1 VTKGFVV
8 EGTAEK
14 QYIYQEMPEYS
25 YPTQLGKIHTNL
37 NITTAAQSGINC
49 INWLA
54 NFYPT
59 ITFSEYDLFILELG
73 LNGGL
78 DINDINTPG
87 TNTYAYAQIVSGAR
101 TQNPNMIIA
110 LVRSQ
115 HFGTIWGP
123 VIEALVSQYDCI
135 YVDLHDTTY
144 LNLDDP
150 LTDTIF
156 RNNFSLDTI
165 VGDKWFKTNLHLKF
179 PSTIAL
185 SPEIELERYTFIN
198 GKRETVNPPKKF
210 FLFRWFQ
217 KKHTVVEVNVREMNP
232 YVKNKTQRFIQII
245 E

>member
-1 VTKGFVV
+1 MKKYIIIAFIILIETVAVLYNQNRVLTNKYETSIENVKAYDAQLSGLEGDNRVLKLTVEQLNYFNDSIIKKMKVV
-8 EGTAEK
+8 QKELGIK
-14 QYIYQEMPEYS
+14 DKRLQQLQYEAS
-25 YPTQLGKIHTNL
+25 H
-37 NITTAAQSGINC
+37 AQRHD
-49 INWLA
+49 
-54 NFYPT
+54 T
-59 ITFSEYDLFILELG
+59 IT
-73 LNGGL
+73 
-78 DINDINTPG
+78 
-87 TNTYAYAQIVSGAR
+87 
-101 TQNPNMIIA
+101 
-110 LVRSQ
+110 
-115 HFGTIWGP
+115 
-123 VIEALVSQYDCI
+123 
-135 YVDLHDTTY
+135 
-144 LNLDDP
+144 

-156 RNNFSLDTI
+156 RNDFSLDTI

>member
-1 VTKGFVV
+1 MKKYIIIAFIILIGTVTVLYNQNRVLTNKYETSIENVKAYDAQLSGLEGDNRVLKLTVEQLNYFNDSIIKKMKVV
-8 EGTAEK
+8 QKELGIK
-14 QYIYQEMPEYS
+14 NKRLQQLQYEAS
-25 YPTQLGKIHTNL
+25 H
-37 NITTAAQSGINC
+37 AQRHD
-49 INWLA
+49 
-54 NFYPT
+54 T
-59 ITFSEYDLFILELG
+59 IT
-73 LNGGL
+73 
-78 DINDINTPG
+78 
-87 TNTYAYAQIVSGAR
+87 
-101 TQNPNMIIA
+101 
-110 LVRSQ
+110 
-115 HFGTIWGP
+115 
-123 VIEALVSQYDCI
+123 
-135 YVDLHDTTY
+135 
-144 LNLDDP
+144 

-156 RNNFSLDTI
+156 RNDFSLDTI

>member
-1 VTKGFVV
+1 MKKYVIIAFIILIGAVV
-8 EGTAEK
+8 FLYNQNRVLTNKYETSIENVKAYDAQLSGLEGDNRVLKLTVEQLNYFNDSIIK
-14 QYIYQEMPEYS
+14 KMKVVQKELGIKDKRLQQLQYEAS
-25 YPTQLGKIHTNL
+25 H
-37 NITTAAQSGINC
+37 AQRHD
-49 INWLA
+49 
-54 NFYPT
+54 T
-59 ITFSEYDLFILELG
+59 IT
-73 LNGGL
+73 
-78 DINDINTPG
+78 
-87 TNTYAYAQIVSGAR
+87 
-101 TQNPNMIIA
+101 
-110 LVRSQ
+110 
-115 HFGTIWGP
+115 
-123 VIEALVSQYDCI
+123 
-135 YVDLHDTTY
+135 
-144 LNLDDP
+144 

-156 RNNFSLDTI
+156 RNDFSLDTI